1 MHDVLTRLS
10 KTQPKNL
17 AKTSSILKK
26 PKNFT
31 KTQNL
36 GKKEWN
42 AWYKREIRSYQMK
55 KTWFWQKIKW
65 RSDKV
70 EFEEFGWERSENL
83 SREIVENEIIF
94 ALTLYIENHKA
105 WWIERCRNV
114 SSFKTREL
122 TIKELSRICREVST
136 AKGARWIKKLSSIYQ
151 ASRKFLDGSSSYW
164 AAIENAIK
172 RSWRGSI
179 DNLAVERCLA
189 AVKIAQKQ
197 FFKKRKHI
205 YECNQA
211 CYSTKDPNSILSS
224 QKHLSTRRKK
234 KSQAHRSKTHT
245 H

>member
-55 KTWFWQKIKW
+55 KTWFRQKIKW

-94 ALTLYIENHKA
+94 A
-105 WWIERCRNV
+105 
-114 SSFKTREL
+114 
-122 TIKELSRICREVST
+122 
-136 AKGARWIKKLSSIYQ
+136 
-151 ASRKFLDGSSSYW
+151 
-164 AAIENAIK
+164 
-172 RSWRGSI
+172 
-179 DNLAVERCLA
+179 
-189 AVKIAQKQ
+189 
-197 FFKKRKHI
+197 
-205 YECNQA
+205 
-211 CYSTKDPNSILSS
+211 
-224 QKHLSTRRKK
+224 
-234 KSQAHRSKTHT
+234 
-245 H
+245 